1 MENVLEQYLNT
12 VDRKLRPLP
21 TSERVDIVKEIKSTM
36 QEMEAEGLTPDAIT
50 KRLGA
55 PEQLARAYL
64 SDLLTRPQR
73 SGWQKLLTVLAFYS
87 VVGLSGMFV
96 IPILGICA
104 PAFFLCGVAVPL
116 AGLANCLFRYLLGV
130 QVPCLTVQL
139 GPYTPPPLLGF
150 ACTLVAGGLLFLL
163 GRACWWLLV
172 RYLKAVGTTKSS
184 LCV

>member
-1 MENVLEQYLNT
+1 MEKTLEQYLNT
-12 VDRKLRPLP
+12 IDRKLRPLP

-36 QEMEAEGLTPDAIT
+36 QEMEAEGLAPDAIAE
-50 KRLGA
+50 RLGA

-64 SDLLTRPQR
+64 SDLLTKPRR

-104 PAFFLCGVAVPL
+104 PVFLLCGVAVPL
-116 AGLANCLFRYLLGV
+116 AGLMDCLLWYLLDI
-130 QVPCLTVQL
+130 QVSCLTIQL
-139 GPYTPPPLLGF
+139 GPYTPPPILGF
-150 ACTLVAGGLLFLL
+150 VCTLAAGGLLFLL
-163 GRACWWLLV
+163 GLACWRLLV

-184 LCV
+184 LSV

>member
-21 TSERVDIVKEIKSTM
+21 VSERVDIVKEIKSAM
-36 QEMEAEGLTPDAIT
+36 QEMEAEGLAPDAIT

-64 SDLLTRPQR
+64 SDLLTKPQR

-104 PAFFLCGVAVPL
+104 PAFFLCAVVVPL

-130 QVPCLTVQL
+130 QVPYLTVQL

-150 ACTLVAGGLLFLL
+150 VCTLAAGGILFLL
-163 GRACWWLLV
+163 GRGCWWLLV
-172 RYLKAVGTTKSS
+172 RYLKAVGTTKDS
-184 LCV
+184 LSV